1 MGGGRLLAPAYQ
13 LNSSSSPPLSLFAGS
28 LFSIWLTNFRFSR
41 IMSLSLVSFWQQIF
55 GSMST
60 NSWWCFFSSKIPTSS
75 QIPEIISLLC
85 ALLNGS
91 TRDQTT
97 LWVAILYFYLY
108 LYLLLHYLYLLRV
121 LLYAG
126 TGDQTALGDL
136 SSSPAAIGILSAANV
151 TLHYFT
157 YTPIAIVQNLN
168 KSAT

>member
-1 MGGGRLLAPAYQ
+1 M
-13 LNSSSSPPLSLFAGS
+13 
-28 LFSIWLTNFRFSR
+28 
-41 IMSLSLVSFWQQIF
+41 
-55 GSMST
+55 
-60 NSWWCFFSSKIPTSS
+60 
-75 QIPEIISLLC
+75 
-85 ALLNGS
+85 
-91 TRDQTT
+91 
-97 LWVAILYFYLY
+97 YLY

-157 YTPIAIVQNLN
+157 HQPIATVQNLN